1 MANIKS
7 QKDRII
13 TNEKAHQLNKSKKSR
28 IATEVRKFRAL
39 VAADDFKKA
48 QVKLSEVISLIDK
61 ATMDNVYHRNTASRK
76 IASLSKS
83 LSDAQKT
90 KK

>member
-28 IATEVRKFRAL
+28 IATEARKFRELITAG
-39 VAADDFKKA
+39 DFKA
-48 QVKLSEVISLIDK
+48 AEEQLKLVIGLIDR
-61 ATMDNVYHRNTASRK
+61 ARLDNVYHSNTASRK
-76 IASLSKS
+76 VANLSKT
-83 LSDAQKT
+83 LSDAKA